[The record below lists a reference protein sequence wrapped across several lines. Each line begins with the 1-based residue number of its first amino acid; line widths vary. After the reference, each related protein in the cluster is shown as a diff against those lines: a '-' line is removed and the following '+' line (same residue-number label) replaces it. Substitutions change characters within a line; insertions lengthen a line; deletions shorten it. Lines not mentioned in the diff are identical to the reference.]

1 MTVVKSN
8 LEMEQNSPSFSS
20 NDTVSTQKSL
30 PSSHDPGWNDP
41 PEWALSS
48 QNISSGTKRL
58 LNKRVA
64 FPLSSQISAIGKVSS
79 PSPSN
84 TPPTLQSSIVPTI
97 TTAPH
102 KPLVTPIDKDLT
114 TRTLESDFDKDQ
126 ALTEVLA
133 NLKSVMTEHKMEMN
147 KTEEIQRR
155 LDTMKADWCENK
167 LNDAIQRSVLDISKG
182 IDKMHPYI
190 DIFILIVYI
199 FVTSIIYVFSA
210 LLRKDAEQAD
220 KIHIAL
226 MMQHATACR
235 TWMPAI
241 RHIIFELKKECEDFN
256 VSQPEQ
262 SPLLSVE
269 LKEK

>member
-1 MTVVKSN
+1 
-8 LEMEQNSPSFSS
+8 MEQNSPSFSS
-20 NDTVSTQKSL
+20 NDTVSSQKSL

-114 TRTLESDFDKDQ
+114 TKTLESDFDKDQ

-167 LNDAIQRSVLDISKG
+167 LNDAIQRSVLDISK
-182 IDKMHPYI
+182 
-190 DIFILIVYI
+190 
-199 FVTSIIYVFSA
+199 A

>member
-1 MTVVKSN
+1 
-8 LEMEQNSPSFSS
+8 MEQNSPSFSS
-20 NDTVSTQKSL
+20 NDTVSSQKSL

-64 FPLSSQISAIGKVSS
+64 FPLSSQISAIGKVNS

-114 TRTLESDFDKDQ
+114 TKTLESDFDKDQ

-167 LNDAIQRSVLDISKG
+167 LNDAIQRSVLDISK
-182 IDKMHPYI
+182 
-190 DIFILIVYI
+190 
-199 FVTSIIYVFSA
+199 A

>member
-20 NDTVSTQKSL
+20 NDTVSSQKSL

-114 TRTLESDFDKDQ
+114 TKTLESDFDKDQ

-182 IDKMHPYI
+182 IDKILASVYRYFYI
-190 DIFILIVYI
+190 NCIYLCNKYHICIF
-199 FVTSIIYVFSA
+199 SI
-210 LLRKDAEQAD
+210 AEER
-220 KIHIAL
+220 
-226 MMQHATACR
+226 CR
-235 TWMPAI
+235 T
-241 RHIIFELKKECEDFN
+241 
-256 VSQPEQ
+256 S
-262 SPLLSVE
+262 
-269 LKEK
+269 